1 MKEIL
6 KKTFNPVRLFLNDS
20 RAVGV
25 ILLLCTTLSLIL
37 SNSSFIGESYRDFWN
52 AAIPAGGSLNLPPSF
67 SHWINDFLMAFFF
80 LLAGM
85 EIKRELVAGELSS
98 FKKAVLP
105 FGAALGGMIVPAL
118 IFLLFNAG
126 TAYAHGWGIPTATD
140 IAFSLGA
147 ASLFGKRVPV
157 GLKILLM
164 ALAIIDDLGA
174 IIVIA
179 LFYGAKLHFGFMIGS
194 VIVYLLLWVCNIYK
208 IRFGILQVVLS
219 LLLWYSLLNAGIEG
233 SIAGVLVAFAMPAKM
248 LPKIE
253 KRIYHIV
260 NFCIIPLFALA
271 NTAILIPGNI
281 IESLGSSIA
290 IGVIMGLVIGKP
302 IGIFLFSRI
311 LVALKIARLP
321 QNVNWPQILCMGTLA
336 GIGFTMSIFT
346 TALAFEAE
354 TSRNIAK
361 IAILFSMVI
370 SVMVSWLNFIISE
383 RRIAKVTKALRPI
396 VNDASDIAMG

>member
-1 MKEIL
+1 MKDIL
-6 KKTFNPVRLFLNDS
+6 KKAFNPVRLFLKDS

-25 ILLLCTTLSLIL
+25 ILLFCTILSLIL
-37 SNSSFIGESYRDFWN
+37 SNNSYIGESYRHFWN
-52 AAIPAGGSLNLPPSF
+52 ATIQVGSSLKLPSSF
-67 SHWINDFLMAFFF
+67 GHWINDFLMAFFF

-85 EIKRELVAGELSS
+85 EIKRELVTGELSS

-105 FGAALGGMIVPAL
+105 FGAALGGMVIPAL
-118 IFLLFNAG
+118 IFLLFNSG
-126 TAYAHGWGIPTATD
+126 TGHAHGWGIPTATD

-179 LFYGAKLHFGFMIGS
+179 LFYGAKIHFGFLIGS
-194 VIVYLLLWVCNIYK
+194 GIVYLLLWACNFYK
-208 IRFGILQVVLS
+208 IKYGIIQIVLS

-233 SIAGVLVAFAMPAKM
+233 SIAGVLVAFATPVRM

-253 KRIYHIV
+253 KNIYHIV
-260 NFCIIPLFALA
+260 NFCIIPFFALA
-271 NTAILIPGNI
+271 NTAILMPGNI

-290 IGVIMGLVIGKP
+290 IGVIIGLVVGKP
-302 IGIFLFSRI
+302 VGIFLFSRL

-321 QNVNWPQILCMGTLA
+321 QNVNWPQVLCMGTLA

-346 TALAFEAE
+346 TALAFETEAF
-354 TSRNIAK
+354 RDIAK

-370 SVMVSWLNFIISE
+370 SVLVSWLNFIISE
-383 RRIAKVTKALRPI
+383 RKLAKFAKAIRPATAI
-396 VNDASDIAMG
+396 NSDIAIG